1 MEKPKNVRA
10 YDNGGKT
17 QDRYTLVFM
26 SFPVQGAAGQYECLG
41 MDACPFSPMGFRQHG
56 VAVPGRHLGKRIP
69 WEELPDD
76 CRKAA
81 AEVFVID

>member
-1 MEKPKNVRA
+1 MNNPKNVRV

-26 SFPVQGAAGQYECLG
+26 SFPAGNGRYECLG
-41 MDACPFSPMGFRQHG
+41 MDEQPYHPLGFRQHG
-56 VAVPGRHLGKRIP
+56 TAVCGRHLGKRIR
-69 WEELPDD
+69 WEQLPEG